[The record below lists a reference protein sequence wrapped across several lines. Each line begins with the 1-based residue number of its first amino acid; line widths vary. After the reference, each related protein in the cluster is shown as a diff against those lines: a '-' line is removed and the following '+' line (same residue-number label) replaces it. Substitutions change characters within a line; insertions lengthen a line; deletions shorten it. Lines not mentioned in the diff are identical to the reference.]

1 MVKKILIVDDDSD
14 VVESTLEILEVYG
27 FKAVNNAYNGLQA
40 VEKFA
45 QYNPD
50 VMILDLMMP
59 QYDGFYTL
67 ENLVKTNPETKIII
81 LTGDQTKETAQKLK
95 KYNLLGVFAKPADF
109 EKLVQT
115 INQ

>member
-1 MVKKILIVDDDSD
+1 VKKILIVDDDPD
-14 VVESTLEILEVYG
+14 VVELTSEMMEIYG
-27 FKAVNNAYNGLQA
+27 FKAVNDAFDGLQA

-50 VMILDLMMP
+50 VIILDLMMP

-67 ENLVKTNPETKIII
+67 DNLVKTNPETKIII
-81 LTGDQTKETAQKLK
+81 ITGDQTQETAQKLK
-95 KYNLLGVFAKPADF
+95 KYNLLGIFKKPADF
-109 EKLVQT
+109 EKVVQI